1 MSEPTWFRLRAPSQQ
16 CGSGQDGAV
25 AVVVAISLFMFF
37 AFAAVAIDLG
47 SAWETKRDLN
57 TDLDAAALAG
67 ARTLA
72 DEVREQPSRCAAG
85 TTGTSS
91 LNSEV
96 RASVRSLLAANDDR
110 AEVADSDITIDCDK
124 MTVRVAGSQPATTVF
139 AGLLGVNEINPAGY
153 AIARAVAGEGGN
165 VLPLTFCNGIEPLAS
180 WLAAGR
186 PEGASVTIVYGE
198 GPRDECGGAP
208 GNWGWFGASSTS
220 GLRTLIDNGYP
231 GLITLPPPESA
242 RSCEGPAQTA
252 DGWCNG
258 DTGAKANL
266 LEPPPTSQPTIDRLK
281 CSASTPWQECPIYT
295 FMVHDDVRGTGTN
308 VDYSQVAFL
317 DAVIRGANQAGNT
330 KNSTISL
337 QLVAWRTGPG
347 ESSAGP
353 NSSSLCSADGAP
365 GGDPNCDA

>member
-1 MSEPTWFRLRAPSQQ
+1 MSAPKMSGSTRVRA
-16 CGSGQDGAV
+16 GEEGAV
-25 AVVVAISLFMFF
+25 AVIVAVSMIMFF
-37 AFAAVAIDLG
+37 AAAAIAIDLG
-47 SAWETKRDLN
+47 SAWSTKRDLN

-72 DEVREQPSRCAAG
+72 DEVRIDPSRCGAAG
-85 TTGTSS
+85 GTPT
-91 LNSEV
+91 LRAAV
-96 RASVRSLLAANDDR
+96 RTSVRSLLMANGGR
-110 AEVADSDITIDCDK
+110 ADVADSDITIDCDR
-124 MTVRVAGSQPATTVF
+124 MTVRVAGSQPAATAF
-139 AGLLGVNEINPAGY
+139 AGALGVNEINPAGY
-153 AIARAVAGEGGN
+153 AIARAVMGDGGN
-165 VLPLTFCNGIEPLAS
+165 VLPLTFCNGIEPLKG
-180 WLAAGR
+180 WLDAGA
-186 PEGASVTIVYGE
+186 PEGAAVTIIYGE

-231 GLITLPPPESA
+231 GLITLPPD

-281 CSASTPWQECPIYT
+281 CDALIDWEDCPVYT

-337 QLVAWRTGPG
+337 QLVEWRTGSG

-353 NSSSLCSADGAP
+353 NSSALCSMDGAP
-365 GGDPNCDA
+365 DGDPNCGGA

>member
-1 MSEPTWFRLRAPSQQ
+1 MTNSSRFRGGTSLRSTAP
-16 CGSGQDGAV
+16 GEEGAI
-25 AVVVAISLFMFF
+25 AVVVAVSLIMFF
-37 AFAAVAIDLG
+37 GFAALAIDLG
-47 SAWETKRDLN
+47 SAWSTKRDLN

-72 DEVREQPSRCAAG
+72 DELRKDPSRCDVAG
-85 TTGTSS
+85 GTVS
-91 LNSEV
+91 LRSAV
-96 RASVRSLLAANDDR
+96 RTSAQGLLAANGGR
-110 AEVADSDITIDCDK
+110 ANVVDSDITIDCGRR
-124 MTVRVAGSQPATTVF
+124 TVTVGGSQEAVTVF
-139 AGLLGVNEINPAGY
+139 AGLLGINEINPAGY
-153 AIARAVAGEGGN
+153 AIARAVRGVGGN
-165 VLPLTFCNGIEPLAS
+165 VLPLTFCNGIEPLAN
-180 WLAAGR
+180 WLGTGAT
-186 PEGASVTIVYGE
+186 PGASVTIMYGE

-208 GNWGWFGASSTS
+208 GNWGWFGSSSTS

-231 GLITLPPPESA
+231 GLITLPPD

-258 DTGAKANL
+258 GTGAKANL

-281 CSASTPWQECPIYT
+281 CSALTPWEECPVYT
-295 FMVHDDVRGTGTN
+295 FMVHDEVRGTGNN

-330 KNSTISL
+330 ANSTVSL

-365 GGDPNCDA
+365 DGDPNCDA